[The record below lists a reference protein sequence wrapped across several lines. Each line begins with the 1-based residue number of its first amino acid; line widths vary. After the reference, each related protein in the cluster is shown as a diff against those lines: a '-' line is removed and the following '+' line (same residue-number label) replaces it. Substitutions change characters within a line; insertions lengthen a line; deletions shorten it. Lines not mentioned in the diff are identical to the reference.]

1 MVKTA
6 LRKWWVFGLFL
17 VLLAVFFNKVWL
29 KGLVPFP
36 GDLLVGAYYPWLEYK
51 WGYEV
56 GVPIK
61 NQLISDI
68 FSQVYIWKDL
78 ALESFRNG
86 HWPLWNPY
94 VYSGYPLLASFS
106 GGVLYPLNIFLLL
119 GVNGWSMMVIMQVL
133 GSLAGMYWFLRL
145 RKLERI
151 SAVIGAVAYAFSAA
165 MMIRLEW
172 NTAGQVMWWLS
183 VTMVLVE
190 YYFEKSK
197 RSAILIPAAIFMLV
211 TAGHFQ
217 TMFYSLILLLSYT
230 VFKWAGKQRKFG
242 VTLIVAMGLG
252 LLISSLQILPTM
264 EMMGKSVRLAES
276 AIVRDNYGLLPL
288 GNLITMWAPDFF
300 GNPTTI
306 NYWGVINYNET
317 AFYPGLIGFVALLW
331 ALFNWMKIRRE
342 NRFFLM
348 VALVAVLMAFDN
360 PLGRLIY
367 ELKFPLLSTGYAAR
381 VLVILVFACSVLIG
395 SWLEKLRDMNRK
407 EMYLPLVLFGLM
419 ALVSIVVIFYAKRI
433 FLTEAE
439 LVPEWILNMKV
450 AIRNMI
456 WPSLLTMALAGVV
469 LFRKWVDIRWVIL
482 FIVVLDLFRFGWKY
496 TPFVSREFVYPNTEV
511 TEFLTN
517 QEGLFRVE
525 TKKGPILPAN
535 TWAMY
540 RLYSASGYDPLAP
553 RDYTLEYGRQL
564 NGVAVESRYALLDYY
579 DPAKLG
585 EFNVKYLLI
594 DREHFTKGVG
604 DWKTAHE
611 TEKMLILENP
621 EFKNR
626 VELLGEGGEVEVSS
640 YTPNEIKIGY
650 RAEENG
656 EVVVRDAWDEG
667 WKAYVN
673 GEETRIDKYN
683 EIFRKVGV
691 KAGEGEIVMRYD
703 PKEWKLAKQ
712 LAILGLAG
720 WGVLSVNIMKGRRK
734 NE

>member
-1 MVKTA
+1 MKN
-6 LRKWWVFGLFL
+6 WWVLGLFVFL
-17 VLLAVFFNKVWL
+17 VAIFFHKVWF
-29 KGLVPFP
+29 KDLVPFP

-61 NQLISDI
+61 NQLISDV

-78 ALESFRNG
+78 AFESFKNG
-86 HWPLWNPY
+86 QWPLWNPY

-106 GGVLYPLNIFLLL
+106 GGVLYPLNMLLLL
-119 GVNGWSMMVIMQVL
+119 GVDGWSMMVVMQVL

-165 MMIRLEW
+165 MIIRLEW
-172 NTAGQVMWWLS
+172 NTAGQVMWWLA
-183 VTMVLVE
+183 VNMALIE

-197 RSAILIPAAIFMLV
+197 KAAILIPPVIFMLV

-230 VFKWAGKQRKFG
+230 IFKWVGKQRKSG
-242 VTLIVAMGLG
+242 VALIVAMGLG

-264 EMMGKSVRLAES
+264 VMMSKSVRMAES
-276 AIVRDNYGLLPL
+276 AIARDNYGLLPW
-288 GNLITMWAPDFF
+288 GNLITLWAPDFF

-317 AFYPGLIGFVALLW
+317 IFYPSLIGLVALLW
-331 ALFNWMKIRRE
+331 GLFNWRKIRKE
-342 NRFFLM
+342 SRFFLI
-348 VALVAVLMAFDN
+348 VACVAVFMAFDN
-360 PLGRLIY
+360 PLGRLVY
-367 ELKFPLLSTGYAAR
+367 EFKVPFLSTGYAAR

-395 SWLEKLRDMNRK
+395 AWLEKLKDMNRK
-407 EMYLPLVLFGLM
+407 EVYLPLVLFGLM
-419 ALVSIVVIFYAKRI
+419 ALVSIGVIFYARRI

-439 LVPEWILNMKV
+439 LVPEWILNMRV
-450 AIRNMI
+450 AIRNMV
-456 WPSLLTMALAGVV
+456 WPSLLTIALVGVV
-469 LFRKWVDIRWVIL
+469 LFRKWVDTRWVIL
-482 FIVVLDLFRFGWKY
+482 LILVLDLFRFGWKY
-496 TPFVSREFVYPNTEV
+496 TPFVSREFVYPSTEV

-553 RDYTLEYGRQL
+553 RDYTLEYGKQL
-564 NGVAVESRYALLDYY
+564 NGAAVESRYALLDYY

-594 DREHFTKGVG
+594 DKEYFTKGVG

-626 VELLGEGGEVEVSS
+626 FELLGEGGEVEVSS
-640 YTPNEIKIGY
+640 YTPNEIKIRY
-650 RAEENG
+650 TTKENG
-656 EVVVRDAWDEG
+656 EVMVRDAWDEG
-667 WKAYVN
+667 WWALVN
-673 GEETRIDKYN
+673 GRETRIDKYN
-683 EIFRKVGV
+683 EIFRKIEVE
-691 KAGEGEIVMRYD
+691 AGEGEIVMRYD

-712 LAILGLAG
+712 LATLGLAG
-720 WGVLSVNIMKGRRK
+720 WMILSVNIMKGRSK
-734 NE
+734 K

>member
-1 MVKTA
+1 MVKAA
-6 LRKWWVFGLFL
+6 LRKWWVFGLFA
-17 VLLAVFFNKVWL
+17 VLLSVFFYKVWL
-29 KGLVPFP
+29 KDLVPFP

-61 NQLISDI
+61 NQLISDV

-78 ALESFRNG
+78 AFESFKNG
-86 HWPLWNPY
+86 QWPLWNPY

-106 GGVLYPLNIFLLL
+106 GGVLYPLNMLLLL
-119 GVNGWSMMVIMQVL
+119 GVDGWSMMVIMQVL

-165 MMIRLEW
+165 MIIRLEW
-172 NTAGQVMWWLS
+172 NTAGQVMWWLA
-183 VTMVLVE
+183 VNMALIE

-197 RSAILIPAAIFMLV
+197 KAAILIPPVIFMLI

-217 TMFYSLILLLSYT
+217 TMFYGLVLILGYT
-230 VFKWAGKQRKFG
+230 IFKWIGKERKSG
-242 VTLIVAMGLG
+242 VALIVAMGLG

-264 EMMGKSVRLAES
+264 VMMSKSVRMAES
-276 AIVRDNYGLLPL
+276 AIARDNYGLLPW
-288 GNLITMWAPDFF
+288 GNLITLWAPDFF

-317 AFYPGLIGFVALLW
+317 IFYPSLIGLVALLW
-331 ALFNWMKIRRE
+331 GLFNWRKIRKE
-342 NRFFLM
+342 NRFFLI
-348 VALVAVLMAFDN
+348 VACVAVFMAFDN
-360 PLGRLIY
+360 PLGRLVY
-367 ELKFPLLSTGYAAR
+367 DLKVPFLSTGYAAR

-395 SWLEKLRDMNRK
+395 AWLEKLKDMKRK
-407 EMYLPLVLFGLM
+407 EVYLPLVLFGLM
-419 ALVSIVVIFYAKRI
+419 ALVSIGVIFYARRI

-439 LVPEWILNMKV
+439 LVPEWILNMRV

-456 WPSLLTMALAGVV
+456 WPSLLTIALVGVV

-482 FIVVLDLFRFGWKY
+482 LILVLDLFRFGWKY
-496 TPFVSREFVYPNTEV
+496 TPFVSREFVYPSTEV

-517 QEGLFRVE
+517 QEGLFKVE

-553 RDYTLEYGRQL
+553 RDYTLEYGKQL
-564 NGVAVESRYALLDYY
+564 NGAAVESRYALLDYY

-594 DREHFTKGVG
+594 DKEYFTKGVG

-626 VELLGEGGEVEVSS
+626 FELLGEGGEVEVSS
-640 YTPNEIKIGY
+640 YTPNEIKIRY
-650 RAEENG
+650 TTKENG

-667 WKAYVN
+667 WWALVN
-673 GEETRIDKYN
+673 GRETRIDRYN
-683 EIFRKVGV
+683 EIFRKIEVE
-691 KAGEGEIVMRYD
+691 AGEGEIVMRYD

-712 LAILGLAG
+712 LATLGLAG
-720 WGVLSVNIMKGRRK
+720 WMILSVNIMKGTSK
-734 NE
+734 K

>member
-1 MVKTA
+1 
-6 LRKWWVFGLFL
+6 
-17 VLLAVFFNKVWL
+17 
-29 KGLVPFP
+29 
-36 GDLLVGAYYPWLEYK
+36 
-51 WGYEV
+51 
-56 GVPIK
+56 
-61 NQLISDI
+61 
-68 FSQVYIWKDL
+68 
-78 ALESFRNG
+78 
-86 HWPLWNPY
+86 
-94 VYSGYPLLASFS
+94 
-106 GGVLYPLNIFLLL
+106 
-119 GVNGWSMMVIMQVL
+119 MMVIMQVL

-317 AFYPGLIGFVALLW
+317 AFYPGLIGSVALLW
-331 ALFNWMKIRRE
+331 ALFNWRKIRRE

-367 ELKFPLLSTGYAAR
+367 ELKVPLLSTGYAAR

-395 SWLEKLRDMNRK
+395 SWLEKLRDMSRK
-407 EMYLPLVLFGLM
+407 EAYLPLFLFGLM
-419 ALVSIVVIFYAKRI
+419 ALVSIVVIFYARRI

-450 AIRNMI
+450 AIRNII

-496 TPFVSREFVYPNTEV
+496 TPFVSREFVYPKTEV

-553 RDYTLEYGRQL
+553 RDYTLEYGKQL
-564 NGVAVESRYALLDYY
+564 NDAAVESRYALLDYY
-579 DPAKLG
+579 DPVKLG

-594 DREHFTKGVG
+594 DKEYFTKGVSE
-604 DWKTAHE
+604 WKTAHE
-611 TEKMLILENP
+611 TEKMLVLVNP
-621 EFKNR
+621 EFKVR
-626 VELLGEGGEVEVSS
+626 VELLGEVGEVEVSS
-640 YTPNEIKIGY
+640 YAPNEIKIGY

-673 GEETRIDKYN
+673 GEVTRIDKYN

-712 LAILGLAG
+712 LAILGLTG
-720 WGVLSVNIMKGRRK
+720 WVVLSVNIMKGRRK